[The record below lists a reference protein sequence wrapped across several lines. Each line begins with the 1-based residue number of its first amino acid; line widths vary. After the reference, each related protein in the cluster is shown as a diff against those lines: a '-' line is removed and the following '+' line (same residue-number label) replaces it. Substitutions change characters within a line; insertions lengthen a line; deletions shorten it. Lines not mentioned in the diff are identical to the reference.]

1 MMRCMCIL
9 GLREQG
15 LHGTVM
21 DGEQDEMCVL
31 ASSIS
36 GTRDCMK
43 MSWMWNMMRYVCILS
58 LREQGLHENVMD
70 GEQDE
75 MYVPVFS
82 VREQG
87 LHGTV
92 TSR

>member
-36 GTRDCMK
+36 ETRDCMK
-43 MSWMWNMMRYVCILS
+43 MSWMCNMMRYVCILS
-58 LREQGLHENVMD
+58 LREQGQHENVMNCI
-70 GEQDE
+70 
-75 MYVPVFS
+75 FS
-82 VREQG
+82 EE
-87 LHGTV
+87 
-92 TSR
+92 SRT

>member
-1 MMRCMCIL
+1 MGNMMRCMCIL

-15 LHGTVM
+15 LHGT
-21 DGEQDEMCVL
+21 
-31 ASSIS
+31 
-36 GTRDCMK
+36 
-43 MSWMWNMMRYVCILS
+43 
-58 LREQGLHENVMD
+58 VMD